1 MRGCSVCHSKALFD
15 VLVSILRPFV
25 LWIGLLMSGFVLS
38 KSQIV
43 SFSIDNT
50 HYYPAESLEI
60 SVVYESSDRGLATG
74 MGIRV
79 HFDSSQI
86 SIDSIAKSLRPGKIG
101 IQIKQDSADYD
112 NDPATDYYVNAGWAD
127 VNGAWPESVGQPAEL
142 LHLKATTA
150 ADFSGTQL
158 NITIASTDVNYVAS
172 SDTLL
177 LTSTIGD

>member
-1 MRGCSVCHSKALFD
+1 MDATVRLSCVPEKSAAVVALRW
-15 VLVSILRPFV
+15 S
-25 LWIGLLMSGFVLS
+25 
-38 KSQIV
+38 
-43 SFSIDNT
+43 N
-50 HYYPAESLEI
+50 
-60 SVVYESSDRGLATG
+60 
-74 MGIRV
+74 
-79 HFDSSQI
+79 
-86 SIDSIAKSLRPGKIG
+86 
-101 IQIKQDSADYD
+101 SADYD

>member
-1 MRGCSVCHSKALFD
+1 MKSISACHLKALSEM
-15 VLVSILRPFV
+15 LVCILRPFM
-25 LWIGLLMSGFVLS
+25 LWFGLLMSAFVLG

-43 SFSIDNT
+43 SFSVDT
-50 HYYPAESLEI
+50 AHYYPSESFEFA
-60 SVVYESSDRGLATG
+60 VVYESSDRGLATG

-79 HFDSSQI
+79 HFNSSQI
-86 SIDSIAKSLRPGKIG
+86 SIDSIAKSLRSGKVG
-101 IQIKQDSADYD
+101 IQIKQDSVDYD

-127 VNGAWPESVGQPAEL
+127 INGAWPESVGQPAEL

>member
-1 MRGCSVCHSKALFD
+1 MKSLSACYSKALFD
-15 VLVSILRPFV
+15 VLVYILRPFV
-25 LWIGLLMSGFVLS
+25 LWIGLLMSGFVLG

-43 SFSIDNT
+43 SFSIDTT
-50 HYYPAESLEI
+50 HYYPSESFEI
-60 SVVYESSDRGLATG
+60 AVVYESSDRGLATG

-86 SIDSIAKSLRPGKIG
+86 SIDSIAKSLRSGQVG

-112 NDPATDYYVNAGWAD
+112 NDSATDYYVNAGWAD

-142 LHLKATTA
+142 LHLKATSA

-158 NITIASTDVNYVAS
+158 NLTIASTDVNYVAS
-172 SDTLL
+172 GDTLL

>member
-1 MRGCSVCHSKALFD
+1 MRGFSACHSKALCE
-15 VLVSILRPFV
+15 VLGSILRPFV
-25 LWIGLLMSGFVLS
+25 LWIGFLMSGFVLG

-43 SFSIDNT
+43 SFSIDTT
-50 HYYPAESLEI
+50 HYYPSESFEI
-60 SVVYESSDRGLATG
+60 AVVYESSDRGLATG

-86 SIDSIAKSLRPGKIG
+86 SIDSIAKSLRPGKVG

>member
-1 MRGCSVCHSKALFD
+1 MKSISACHLKALSD

-25 LWIGLLMSGFVLS
+25 LWFGLLMSAFVLG

-43 SFSIDNT
+43 SFSIDTT
-50 HYYPAESLEI
+50 HYYPSESFEFA
-60 SVVYESSDRGLATG
+60 VVYESSDRGLATG

-79 HFDSSQI
+79 HFNSSQI
-86 SIDSIAKSLRPGKIG
+86 SIDSIAKSLRSGKVG

-142 LHLKATTA
+142 LHLNATTS

-158 NITIASTDVNYVAS
+158 NLTIASTDANYVAS
-172 SDTLL
+172 GATLL

>member
-1 MRGCSVCHSKALFD
+1 
-15 VLVSILRPFV
+15 
-25 LWIGLLMSGFVLS
+25 
-38 KSQIV
+38 
-43 SFSIDNT
+43 
-50 HYYPAESLEI
+50 
-60 SVVYESSDRGLATG
+60 

-86 SIDSIAKSLRPGKIG
+86 SIDSIAKSLRPGKVG

-112 NDPATDYYVNAGWAD
+112 NDPATDHYINAGWAD
-127 VNGAWPESVGQPAEL
+127 INGAWPESVGQPAEL

-158 NITIASTDVNYVAS
+158 NLTIASTDVNYVAS
-172 SDTLL
+172 GDTLI